1 MKFYYVILIIGVIV
15 NDERLNIVDE
25 DFSSILK
32 FKGGGLNSEES
43 KVDVDYPSII
53 LLYGYLN
60 NHKDWYFKIKEA
72 EELEFEYKSYADFSA
87 ALFNQL
93 FDLTH
98 RFTMREGRISMK
110 VALDA
115 LKLVCDQINTFCK
128 GNPGGIK
135 LGEALFNLDYKQI
148 REENHP
154 RIWSEIV
161 LPIMENAFSL
171 RKSEADY
178 VKYFHENLNERL
190 KTILGCLPEE
200 IRYAHTEVTDI
211 VKEKMDNV
219 EEFYSRVNIASAFDA
234 LYQAVLGGNTTE
246 IKSANKALLLQ
257 CEFVNECAA
266 SPCRGDLS
274 PMFNFDRVSDLV
286 EYVKNGHNSINAELV
301 NIDFFAVGNKKRHL
315 DNMKKSIY
323 SYVNSTISLAKKSGD
338 LKEDFDLEALCKNSL
353 VNENT
358 HESVHATIIPSR
370 EEYAN
375 ILVQEEEKRAQERL
389 HQVEAEVASN
399 YERRENYEEKQT
411 QARMEEYAHMNDYD
425 SDLQHNSRETTEL
438 SNFFEELEQE
448 LATTNPDIG
457 SIFETS
463 SEPRQPLM

>member
-1 MKFYYVILIIGVIV
+1 M
-15 NDERLNIVDE
+15 
-25 DFSSILK
+25 
-32 FKGGGLNSEES
+32 
-43 KVDVDYPSII
+43 
-53 LLYGYLN
+53 
-60 NHKDWYFKIKEA
+60 
-72 EELEFEYKSYADFSA
+72 
-87 ALFNQL
+87 
-93 FDLTH
+93 
-98 RFTMREGRISMK
+98 
-110 VALDA
+110 
-115 LKLVCDQINTFCK
+115 
-128 GNPGGIK
+128 
-135 LGEALFNLDYKQI
+135 
-148 REENHP
+148 
-154 RIWSEIV
+154 
-161 LPIMENAFSL
+161 
-171 RKSEADY
+171 
-178 VKYFHENLNERL
+178 
-190 KTILGCLPEE
+190 
-200 IRYAHTEVTDI
+200 
-211 VKEKMDNV
+211 
-219 EEFYSRVNIASAFDA
+219 
-234 LYQAVLGGNTTE
+234 YQAVLGGNTTE

-266 SPCRGDLS
+266 SPYRGDLS

-457 SIFETS
+457 SLFETS